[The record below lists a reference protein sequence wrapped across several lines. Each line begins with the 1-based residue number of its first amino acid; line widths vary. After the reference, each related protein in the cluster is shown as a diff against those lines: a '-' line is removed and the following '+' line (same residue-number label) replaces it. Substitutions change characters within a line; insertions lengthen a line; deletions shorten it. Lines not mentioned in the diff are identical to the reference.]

1 VHTRGRVV
9 PVTVRVTTLKG
20 GDAGLYY
27 VEGLHSYYLDA
38 GEPTGVWRG
47 DGAVFLGLVGEVDD
61 DALLDLMAGLE
72 PGTDQPLGRRYGDAS
87 VRGFDV
93 TASAPKSASVLF
105 AVGDDVTRQA
115 VLDGHDTAV
124 AAMVDWIEAH
134 AHTRYRIDG
143 EVATLDAE
151 GIVAACFRQHTSRAL
166 DPQLHTHVVI
176 ANRVAADDRRWLA
189 LDARTIKLDQ
199 RTLSGIYHAALR
211 AELSRTLGVAWEEPA
226 HGIAEMRHLPAE
238 LRDEFSSRTRAVQ
251 ERIAE
256 KLERFA
262 EQMERQPTPRERW
275 RLEREAVTDSRPAK
289 SHGTDAPSLHEEWAE
304 RVRAIGYEPE
314 RLAAEVAPAA
324 GARRGIDDASREAI
338 VTQALGALADRQS
351 TWRPAEL
358 VRELAAAVPTDV
370 TIPAQVLVPWLDRL
384 ADEVI
389 AERLVELS
397 PPIAPGVPLRRDGH
411 PITESVVDRA
421 LTTPEILAQ
430 EERLIAWAERRL
442 GAGGGEVALDH
453 SEPRE
458 HLSRPQLEVAGAVAG
473 SRELVLVVGP
483 AGAGKT
489 AAVAPAIDQLR
500 GDGRAVFGVAPSA
513 TAAEVL
519 AVDAALS
526 ADTLD
531 KLLVEHHLQRPPD
544 HRYDLPPGATVVVD
558 EAAMVSTP
566 KLAELADLADD
577 RGWRLALLGDPL
589 QFSAVGRSGMFGHLV
604 DCYGAIELDRVHR
617 FANHWEREASLRL
630 RGGDAEV
637 LNIYDDH
644 GRLHGGTSGQMEE
657 AVVDAWW
664 GARCRRETAAMMAAT
679 NETVIALNQ
688 RAQQRRAEAGEI
700 DLDGPSV
707 AAGPYDL
714 VAGDVVATRH
724 NDRQLRTDR
733 DLMVKNRDQGE
744 VLAIHRGGALTVS
757 GSTGTVRL
765 PADYVA
771 EWVELAYAQTS
782 HANQGRTVD
791 RSLLLLD
798 GAVDTRGVYVPMTRG
813 RLSNEAFV
821 VLEGEESALD
831 VLAQALARDWID
843 EPAVAR
849 RAELAARG
857 TSGDGREVATRLS
870 GAELRELLE
879 RDHALSET
887 LRRAE
892 LRVDMYGEQLDRASN
907 RHEELLQQLA
917 ETQARQHE
925 AQQVIDAYDHPL
937 RRRLHRAELDHAQVA
952 LRQAGF
958 AIERQRTELAEI
970 EAQVPEL
977 RSSLADAQDTLR
989 ERPTLERERH
999 GIRQQLGKDLDARKD
1014 GLATEPPDYVVE
1026 RLGPR
1031 PERGSAV
1038 GLWDEAA
1045 ARIDQHRSA
1054 FDLAVDGPAL
1064 GSRAPAWEPSA
1075 FGTSQREAAAACERL
1090 DRSLGRGREIEP
1102 PTLELGI
1109 GF

>member
-1 VHTRGRVV
+1 VV

-20 GDAGLYY
+20 PDAGLYY
-27 VEGLHSYYLDA
+27 VEGLPSYYLDA

-61 DALLDLMAGLE
+61 DAFLDVMAGLE
-72 PGTDQPLGRRYGDAS
+72 PGSDEPLGRRYGEGS

-93 TASAPKSASVLF
+93 TASAPKSVSVLF
-105 AVGDDVTRQA
+105 ALGDDVTRQA
-115 VLDGHDTAV
+115 VLDAHDTAV

-151 GIVAACFRQHTSRAL
+151 GVVAACFRQHTSRAL

-176 ANRVAADDRRWLA
+176 ANRVAADDGRWLA
-189 LDARTIKLDQ
+189 LDARTIKFDQ

-226 HGIAEMRHLPAE
+226 NGIAEMRHLRE
-238 LRDEFSSRTRAVQ
+238 EVREEFSSRTRAVE

-256 KLERFA
+256 KLERFTG
-262 EQMERQPTPRERW
+262 QLEREPTPRERW

-304 RVRAIGYEPE
+304 RVRAIGHEPE

-324 GARRGIDDASREAI
+324 GARRGIDDSGREAI
-338 VTQALGALADRQS
+338 ATQALEALAKRQS

-370 TIPAQVLVPWLDRL
+370 TIPAGVLVPWLDRL

-389 AERLVELS
+389 VERLVDLS
-397 PPIAPGVPLRRDGH
+397 RPVAPGVRLRRDGR
-411 PITESVVDRA
+411 PTTESVVDRA

-442 GAGGGEVALDH
+442 GVGGGDVALDH
-453 SEPRE
+453 AEDRE
-458 HLSRPQLEVAGAVAG
+458 HLSKPQLEVAGAVAG

-513 TAAEVL
+513 AAAEVL
-519 AVDAALS
+519 AVDAGLS

-531 KLLVEHHLQRPPD
+531 KLLVEHRLQRPPD

-566 KLAELADLADD
+566 RLAELADLADD

-604 DCYGAIELDRVHR
+604 HCYGAIELDRVHR
-617 FANHWEREASLRL
+617 FAHDWEREASLRL
-630 RGGDAEV
+630 RRGDAEV
-637 LNIYDDH
+637 LDIYDDH
-644 GRLHGGTSGQMEE
+644 GRLHGGTSRQMEE

-664 GARCRRETAAMMAAT
+664 GARCRSETAAMMAAT
-679 NETVIALNQ
+679 NETVLALNQ
-688 RAQQRRAEAGEI
+688 RAQQRRAEVGEI

-714 VAGDVVATRH
+714 VAGDVVATRR
-724 NDRQLRTDR
+724 NERQLRTDR
-733 DLMVKNRDQGE
+733 DLMVKNRDQWE

-765 PADYVA
+765 PPDYVA

-821 VLEGEESALD
+821 VLEGEASALD

-879 RDHALSET
+879 RDHAISET
-887 LRRAE
+887 LRRAP

-907 RHEELLQQLA
+907 RHEELREQLA
-917 ETQARQHE
+917 QTQERQHE

-937 RRRLHRAELDHAQVA
+937 RRRLHRSELGHAQVA

-970 EAQVPEL
+970 EGRVPEL
-977 RSSLADAQDTLR
+977 RSSLAEAQDTLR
-989 ERPTLERERH
+989 ERPALERERH

-1014 GLATEPPDYVVE
+1014 GLATDPPDYVID

-1031 PERGSAV
+1031 PERDSAV

-1064 GSRAPAWEPSA
+1064 GSRAPVWEPSA

-1102 PTLELGI
+1102 PGLELGI
-1109 GF
+1109 GL